1 MSRRGDAQNQ
11 KERTKVSKPIGA
23 KEAALRVQRE
33 QRAKEQKAKPR
44 TAAQQMMVD
53 DGLPPALVRAG
64 GSPKLAKPVNAS
76 AGVTLAPPIAVQ
88 KAIAADLA
96 EPTDDGPD
104 FPDRSDAVKQREFKD
119 STEGEVEKAQDD
131 PASRT
136 TKETTVAKKSKTKT
150 KAKAKAKAKSAVKA
164 KVKTA
169 VKSGSKVAMI
179 ADLLKR
185 LEGCTTADVLK
196 ATGWPSVSMP
206 AQAKAA
212 GVTLRKTKAGRTT
225 TYFAA

>member
-1 MSRRGDAQNQ
+1 M
-11 KERTKVSKPIGA
+11 SKPIGA

-33 QRAKEQKAKPR
+33 QRVKEQKAKPR

-119 STEGEVEKAQDD
+119 STEGEVEKAQDG
-131 PASRT
+131 PAPRT
-136 TKETTVAKKSKTKT
+136 TKETTVKKSKTKT
-150 KAKAKAKAKSAVKA
+150 KAKEKAKSAVKA

-169 VKSGSKVAMI
+169 VKSGSKVALI

-185 LEGCTTADVLK
+185 PEGCTTADVLK
-196 ATGWPSVSMP
+196 ATGWPAVSMP

-212 GVTLRKTKAGRTT
+212 GITLRKTKDGRTT